1 MATIGNPVYS
11 TPHKVDVFNGTGS
24 QATFQLSRA
33 PYGVAAIAVYVDGL
47 YRTPT
52 ITWTISGDVL
62 TFTNAPALG
71 NYNVVVHHLGY

>member
-47 YRTPT
+47 YKTP
-52 ITWTISGDVL
+52 
-62 TFTNAPALG
+62 
-71 NYNVVVHHLGY
+71 